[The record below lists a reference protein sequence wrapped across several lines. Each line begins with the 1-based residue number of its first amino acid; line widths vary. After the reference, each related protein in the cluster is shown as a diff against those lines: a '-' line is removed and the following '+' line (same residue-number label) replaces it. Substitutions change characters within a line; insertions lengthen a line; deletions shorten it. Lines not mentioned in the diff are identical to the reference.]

1 MFDSLIRI
9 DQSIFLTLNGLHSTF
24 FDQFFWYATKPIIWL
39 PLYLLI
45 LALLIREFKWKTITI
60 IIALTFMI
68 TASDQLA
75 NVSKYGTQ
83 RLRPSHNPGIEQVV
97 HSVNGYKGG
106 QYGFY
111 SAHASTN
118 FAIAIF
124 LIFLFKRRYRW
135 LIPVLLIWASI
146 MAYSR
151 IYLGVHYPGDILAGI
166 LVGVILGIL
175 FEWLTRHAIKGQANC
190 EQCC

>member
-1 MFDSLIRI
+1 MLDSLLHL
-9 DQSIFLTLNGLHSTF
+9 DQSLFLTLNGLHSPF
-24 FDQFFWYATKPIIWL
+24 FDQFFWYATKPLIWL

-45 LALLIREFKWKTITI
+45 LTLLIREFKWKVITI
-60 IIALTFMI
+60 IIALTLMI
-68 TASDQLA
+68 GASDQLA

-83 RLRPSHNPGIEQVV
+83 RLRPSHAPEIEQVV
-97 HSVNGYKGG
+97 HLVNGYKGG
-106 QYGFY
+106 QYGFF

-118 FAIAIF
+118 FAVAIF
-124 LIFLFKRRYRW
+124 FIFLLRRRYRCM
-135 LIPVLLIWASI
+135 IPVLLIWASI

-175 FEWLTRHAIKGQANC
+175 FEWLTMYTIKGQTNC
-190 EQCC
+190 EQCG